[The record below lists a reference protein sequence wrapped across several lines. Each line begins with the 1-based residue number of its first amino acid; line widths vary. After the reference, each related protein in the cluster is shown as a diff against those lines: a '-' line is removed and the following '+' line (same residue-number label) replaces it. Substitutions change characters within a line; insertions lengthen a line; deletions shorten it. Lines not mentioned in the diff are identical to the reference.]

1 MQKVFRALVVS
12 VPRRLAKS
20 GSPLPPK
27 EPSNSVAQLDEDRID
42 CCFHDY
48 QFLPYVLFRTRKI
61 VPRLPYLE
69 PPSKWDARMTLP
81 GVCGG
86 NETGGPFAKLT
97 ALSCISSSVQKVMT
111 A

>member
-48 QFLPYVLFRTRKI
+48 QFLAVSNTQNRTK
-61 VPRLPYLE
+61 
-69 PPSKWDARMTLP
+69 
-81 GVCGG
+81 
-86 NETGGPFAKLT
+86 T
-97 ALSCISSSVQKVMT
+97 ALSLLAIASHP
-111 A
+111 

>member
-27 EPSNSVAQLDEDRID
+27 EPSDSVAQLDKDRID

-61 VPRLPYLE
+61 VPRLPFLCLPLLLILE
-69 PPSKWDARMTLP
+69 LPSKWDEESAEAMKQVVPSR
-81 GVCGG
+81 
-86 NETGGPFAKLT
+86 N
-97 ALSCISSSVQKVMT
+97 
-111 A
+111 